1 MYSWQR
7 CKLYIGFVQRCWFL
21 MYFVQRCKMSMCFL
35 QRCQLYMCLVQR
47 CIFQMYFKQRWL
59 CAMCFMQRSDL
70 TCMSRRIG
78 YESEN
83 QNANPIKICYLFV
96 KWLLNIVVNHNNHNL
111 WCILGWLLAGKD
123 KKKTEKCCNTF
134 FPISFTLIVGIN
146 SCFCLQAHHILSP
159 RWSRFK

>member
-1 MYSWQR
+1 MICSRKCKKRNFSRKFSLDGKRSGDQRSQFPMYSWQR

-83 QNANPIKICYLFV
+83 HNANPIKICYLFV
-96 KWLLNIVVNHNNHNL
+96 KWLLNIVVMYFRL
-111 WCILGWLLAGKD
+111 
-123 KKKTEKCCNTF
+123 
-134 FPISFTLIVGIN
+134 VV
-146 SCFCLQAHHILSP
+146 
-159 RWSRFK
+159 SRER

>member
-1 MYSWQR
+1 MFVYLLSIFVFVSSSFWLLFPMYSWQR

-83 QNANPIKICYLFV
+83 QNANSIKICYLFV
-96 KWLLNIVVNHNNHNL
+96 KWLLNIVLMYFRLV
-111 WCILGWLLAGKD
+111 D
-123 KKKTEKCCNTF
+123 
-134 FPISFTLIVGIN
+134 
-146 SCFCLQAHHILSP
+146 
-159 RWSRFK
+159 SRER